1 MKICSTVC
9 RAALIL
15 NGVKGIGPAKLK
27 KMLSGGCFI
36 RKPENRQMV
45 FWVKLKR
52 QSQQRNNRLN
62 LPETA
67 VSGSCAAVI
76 RNIRHCL
83 NTLNSISF
91 FYM

>member
-27 KMLSGGCFI
+27 KMLSGGLSDCSTG
-36 RKPENRQMV
+36 ELA

-52 QSQQRNNRLN
+52 QSQQRNIRLN